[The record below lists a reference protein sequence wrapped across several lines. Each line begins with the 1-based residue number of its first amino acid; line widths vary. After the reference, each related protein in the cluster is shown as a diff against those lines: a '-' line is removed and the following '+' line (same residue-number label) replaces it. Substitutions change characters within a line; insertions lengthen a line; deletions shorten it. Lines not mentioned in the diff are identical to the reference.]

1 MNVANILPGDD
12 VKVELRYTELLVP
25 QSGNYQ
31 FVFPTVVGPR
41 YNSRSLR
48 KRAGEMGGATH
59 AGRGHATQYQL
70 QAQGQH
76 RHADGHQGDSLG
88 HAHHR
93 GEEERRRPARRHRLA
108 SDGRPADNRD
118 FVLDYRLAGEK
129 IESGLM
135 LYKGQGQNADGS
147 AENFFLAMVEPP
159 KAVAASAISPRD
171 YIFVVDI
178 SGSMHGFPLD
188 TAKTVLE
195 RLIGGLRASDTFN
208 VLLFSGSNKMLS
220 PRSVPATRAN
230 IEQALA
236 TIQNYSG
243 SGSTELIPAL
253 KRVYAEPKEDNV
265 SRTVVVVTD
274 GYVTVEREAFE
285 LVRNNL
291 SKANVFA
298 FGIGS
303 SVNRSLMEGIAR
315 AGMGEPF
322 IITDPVQA
330 PEQAARF
337 RRMVESPVLTSV
349 KATFGGLD
357 VYDVEPQALPDV
369 LGERPVIVF
378 GKWRGEPKGRV
389 IIEGQGASGPYRE
402 EVRIDNRTRQDTAA
416 LRTLWARHRI
426 QRPERPGNA
435 GRQRRLQGAHHRAG
449 PEVQPAHAVHELHRG
464 RQGGA
469 QPGAAGR
476 RAREPA
482 AAPAARRERAGRA
495 WFGRRSAEHAGAR
508 IAGRHCGGAVDA
520 GHAAPPCAPQRR
532 APLHVLNKNN
542 TGKDEHVLG
551 NTCPPPPAH
560 RGLGHPHRPH
570 AGRRLAGAAV
580 RRAGADLGLDGAA
593 HARRLRR
600 SDGAAGT
607 GRARRAG
614 LEPPARTARL
624 AAAGLARA
632 GRRGHRAG
640 HAAAHGARSCAR
652 VAAAGRGAGGRAGA
666 GLRAAGLPAA
676 ARGGAAGGGPV
687 GAGAAAAVVAAVL
700 CGLSAARAHGR
711 GQPLA
716 AGAGLRGGA
725 RRRHADDRR
734 PPGHRGRALLRR
746 ADGVAG
752 LLHGL
757 RGRAVGGPLATGASC
772 AGCRW
777 SACACWPATSCATA
791 C

>member
-1 MNVANILPGDD
+1 MDATTTPRPGRWLWLATVSLATAGFIAMGVRPVHAQETQQVPAGPRLKTESPYFFVKSDDPSVDRLPLKGTEVAVKISGVIADVTVTQTYRNEGQRAIEAKYVFPGSTKAAVSGLNVRLADRLITAQIREKQQAQIEYDTAKKEGKTAALLEQHLPNVFQMNVANILPGDD

-25 QSGNYQ
+25 QSGNYE

-41 YNSRSLR
+41 YNSPQSDNAQAKWAAQPTLHAGAAPSTSFKLKATIDTPMGLKEVRST
-48 KRAGEMGGATH
+48 TH
-59 AGRGHATQYQL
+59 AIDVKKSDEDQ
-70 QAQGQH
+70 
-76 RHADGHQGDSLG
+76 HADIVLTADN
-88 HAHHR
+88 
-93 GEEERRRPARRHRLA
+93 
-108 SDGRPADNRD
+108 RPADNRD

-135 LYKGQGQNADGS
+135 LYKGQGEN

-195 RLIGGLRASDTFN
+195 RLIGGLRPSDTFN

-220 PRSVPATRAN
+220 PKSVPATRAN

-236 TIQNYSG
+236 TIKNYSG

-253 KRVYAEPKEDNV
+253 KRVYAEPKEENV

-274 GYVTVEREAFE
+274 GYVTVEREAFD

-378 GKWRGEPKGRV
+378 GKWRGEAKGRV
-389 IIEGQGASGPYRE
+389 IIEGRSASGPYRQ
-402 EVRIDNRTRQDTAA
+402 EVRIDDRTRLDTAA

-426 QRPERPGNA
+426 QSLSDQESLEGSAAFKERITELGLKYSLLTQYTSFIAVDKVVRNPAPQNSVDVNQPLPMPQGVSDLALGSEVPSTPEPET
-435 GRQRRLQGAHHRAG
+435 LGAL
-449 PEVQPAHAVHELHRG
+449 AVVLSMLAMLR
-464 RQGGA
+464 
-469 QPGAAGR
+469 R
-476 RAREPA
+476 RARRND
-482 AAPAARRERAGRA
+482 ARR
-495 WFGRRSAEHAGAR
+495 F
-508 IAGRHCGGAVDA
+508 
-520 GHAAPPCAPQRR
+520 
-532 APLHVLNKNN
+532 
-542 TGKDEHVLG
+542 
-551 NTCPPPPAH
+551 
-560 RGLGHPHRPH
+560 
-570 AGRRLAGAAV
+570 
-580 RRAGADLGLDGAA
+580 
-593 HARRLRR
+593 
-600 SDGAAGT
+600 
-607 GRARRAG
+607 
-614 LEPPARTARL
+614 
-624 AAAGLARA
+624 
-632 GRRGHRAG
+632 
-640 HAAAHGARSCAR
+640 
-652 VAAAGRGAGGRAGA
+652 
-666 GLRAAGLPAA
+666 
-676 ARGGAAGGGPV
+676 
-687 GAGAAAAVVAAVL
+687 
-700 CGLSAARAHGR
+700 
-711 GQPLA
+711 
-716 AGAGLRGGA
+716 
-725 RRRHADDRR
+725 
-734 PPGHRGRALLRR
+734 
-746 ADGVAG
+746 
-752 LLHGL
+752 
-757 RGRAVGGPLATGASC
+757 
-772 AGCRW
+772 
-777 SACACWPATSCATA
+777 TS
-791 C
+791 

>member
-1 MNVANILPGDD
+1 MDAHSSPRPGRWLWLATVSLATAGFIAMGVRPAGAQEAPAARLKTESPYFFVKSDDPSLDRLPLKGTEVSVKISGVIADVTVTQTYRNEGRRAIEAKYVFPGSTQAAVSGLNVRLADRLITAQIREKQQAQIEYDTAKKEGKTAALLEQHLPNVFQMNVANILPGDD

-41 YNSRSLR
+41 YNAPQSQNAQAKWVAQPTLPAGSAPTTGFKLKASIDTPMGLKEIRS
-48 KRAGEMGGATH
+48 ATH
-59 AGRGHATQYQL
+59 TIDVKKSDEDQ
-70 QAQGQH
+70 
-76 RHADGHQGDSLG
+76 HADIVLT
-88 HAHHR
+88 A
-93 GEEERRRPARRHRLA
+93 
-108 SDGRPADNRD
+108 DGRPADNRD

-135 LYKGQGQNADGS
+135 LYKGQGEN

-188 TAKTVLE
+188 TAKTVLQ
-195 RLIGGLRASDTFN
+195 RLIGGLRPSDTFN

-253 KRVYAEPKEDNV
+253 KRVYAEPKEDKV

-274 GYVTVEREAFE
+274 GYVTVEKEAFE

-378 GKWRGEPKGRV
+378 GKWRGEAKGRV

-402 EVRIDNRTRQDTAA
+402 EVRIDSRTRQDTAA

-426 QRPERPGNA
+426 QSLSDQETLEGSTAFKERITELGLKYSLLTQYTSFIAVDKVVRNPAPQDSAQVNQPLPLPQGVSEQAVQAFGAEVPSTPEPES
-435 GRQRRLQGAHHRAG
+435 LGAI
-449 PEVQPAHAVHELHRG
+449 AVVLSMLAMLR
-464 RQGGA
+464 
-469 QPGAAGR
+469 R
-476 RAREPA
+476 RARRND
-482 AAPAARRERAGRA
+482 ARR
-495 WFGRRSAEHAGAR
+495 F
-508 IAGRHCGGAVDA
+508 
-520 GHAAPPCAPQRR
+520 
-532 APLHVLNKNN
+532 
-542 TGKDEHVLG
+542 
-551 NTCPPPPAH
+551 
-560 RGLGHPHRPH
+560 
-570 AGRRLAGAAV
+570 
-580 RRAGADLGLDGAA
+580 
-593 HARRLRR
+593 
-600 SDGAAGT
+600 
-607 GRARRAG
+607 
-614 LEPPARTARL
+614 TA
-624 AAAGLARA
+624 
-632 GRRGHRAG
+632 
-640 HAAAHGARSCAR
+640 
-652 VAAAGRGAGGRAGA
+652 
-666 GLRAAGLPAA
+666 
-676 ARGGAAGGGPV
+676 
-687 GAGAAAAVVAAVL
+687 
-700 CGLSAARAHGR
+700 
-711 GQPLA
+711 
-716 AGAGLRGGA
+716 
-725 RRRHADDRR
+725 
-734 PPGHRGRALLRR
+734 
-746 ADGVAG
+746 
-752 LLHGL
+752 
-757 RGRAVGGPLATGASC
+757 
-772 AGCRW
+772 
-777 SACACWPATSCATA
+777 
-791 C
+791 